1 MKSPSF
7 NRRMALL
14 GALVASVAG
23 SAHAQDAARIQ
34 PNSYRVRLDNDRVR
48 VLEFTGQ
55 PGMGVCGNGVHS
67 HPDHLTVLLTPA
79 HVRVRVGDKVQI
91 VNLPAGASFWEP
103 AVTHET
109 ENLGTTP
116 VRSLIIELKTPH
128 S

>member
-55 PGMGVCGNGVHS
+55 PGM
-67 HPDHLTVLLTPA
+67 
-79 HVRVRVGDKVQI
+79 
-91 VNLPAGASFWEP
+91 
-103 AVTHET
+103 
-109 ENLGTTP
+109 
-116 VRSLIIELKTPH
+116 
-128 S
+128 

>member
-1 MKSPSF
+1 M
-7 NRRMALL
+7 
-14 GALVASVAG
+14 
-23 SAHAQDAARIQ
+23 
-34 PNSYRVRLDNDRVR
+34 
-48 VLEFTGQ
+48 
-55 PGMGVCGNGVHS
+55 CGNGVHS